1 MITNTGKNLV
11 VRYLAGVAPTFAGE
25 IAVGV
30 GFTEN
35 DTNTNTLDFEIAR
48 YEIVGGAMLGTENK
62 VVYQTTV
69 TDAQD
74 YIIGEIGLYP
84 SVTRTTITSY
94 RTNLVS
100 YFEPDSGLTLSNA
113 AFVSRDTA
121 GQSSK
126 IRIGKQA
133 IELTTT
139 NSMVTVPIKEQYS
152 QFSALDKIKLAMVG
166 HDTSGSFNIELK
178 IYDNSSTTPMSI
190 ILDSTDTA
198 NVTIKSDTVTPYKYI
213 IASKLIGTQTVDFS
227 SILKIEVINKSS
239 NPVIID
245 GLKFEEIDGLS
256 PFNSLVSRQKL
267 STLKTK
273 SIGSPM
279 DIEYQF
285 GIAFG

>member
-1 MITNTGKNLV
+1 
-11 VRYLAGVAPTFAGE
+11 
-25 IAVGV
+25 
-30 GFTEN
+30 
-35 DTNTNTLDFEIAR
+35 
-48 YEIVGGAMLGTENK
+48 
-62 VVYQTTV
+62 VYQTTV

-166 HDTSGSFNIELK
+166 HDTSESFNIELK